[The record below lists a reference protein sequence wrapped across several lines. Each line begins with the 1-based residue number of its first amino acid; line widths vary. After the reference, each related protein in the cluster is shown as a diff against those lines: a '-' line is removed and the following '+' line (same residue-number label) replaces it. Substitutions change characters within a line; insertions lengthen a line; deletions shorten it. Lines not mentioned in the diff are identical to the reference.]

1 MKFFLPV
8 LMMFSLILSDV
19 AAVAQSTASPAGAT
33 EPQTSGLGSPAGS
46 ARQRNDSDPSL
57 TKPSGQG
64 DDISGRGSRTGTAT
78 PNVSG
83 SSGTSGTSG
92 VDSGTTN
99 SH

>member
-1 MKFFLPV
+1 MKFLPV
-8 LMMFSLILSDV
+8 LMMLSLILSDG
-19 AAVAQSTASPAGAT
+19 AAVAQSGGGPTGAI
-33 EPQTSGLGSPAGS
+33 EPHTSGSASSSDS

-57 TKPSGQG
+57 IRPSGRG
-64 DDISGRGSRTGTAT
+64 DDKLGLGSRTGTAT

-92 VDSGTTN
+92 VDSGTSN